1 MKSIRF
7 SFLLILLFFGTFN
20 HVHSQEER
28 FEFVGALIT
37 TNNYKITLKLNF
49 VVDEKGIVSGKSIT
63 DFYGENSTESKIEG
77 KLDLTSKLLSFHE
90 VSNISTKS
98 DADAS
103 TFCYI
108 KVDNIPV
115 TVQDEKNVIKGDFQG
130 FLPNGDLCAK
140 GEIYLVGADILER
153 LSANE
158 DPKENS
164 SDTNPEINDPVTLSD
179 LKKVI
184 NPSEQLSHNQKLT
197 LNWDSKVIK
206 LNVWDSY
213 FEDHDK
219 INIYVN
225 GELTFDTIE
234 IRERKKSYELPF
246 VDGKC
251 TLKIE
256 AVNVGLAPPNTV
268 HASLI
273 DGGVVW
279 PFLTKLNKGEFAI
292 IEIVQSPK

>member
-1 MKSIRF
+1 MTL
-7 SFLLILLFFGTFN
+7 FLFGVFN
-20 HVHSQEER
+20 NALSQEER

-37 TNNYKITLKLNF
+37 SNNYKITLKLNF
-49 VVDEKGIVSGKSIT
+49 VVDKNGVVSGKSIT

-77 KLDLTSKLLSFHE
+77 KLDLKSNLLSFQE
-90 VSNISTKS
+90 ISNISTKS

-108 KVDNIPV
+108 KVDNLPV

-130 FLPNGDLCAK
+130 FFPNGDLCAS
-140 GEIYLVGADILER
+140 GEIYVVGADILER
-153 LSANE
+153 LS
-158 DPKENS
+158 S
-164 SDTNPEINDPVTLSD
+164 SDDSKEDTTETDTQNNDPITLKQ

-184 NPSEQLSHNQKLT
+184 NPNKQLSHSQSFT
-197 LNWDSKVIK
+197 INWESKEVK

-225 GELTFDTIE
+225 DKLMFDNIE
-234 IRERKKSYELPF
+234 VRERKKSFELPF

-279 PFLTKLNKGEFAI
+279 PFLTKLNKGEYAL
-292 IEIVQSPK
+292 IEIVQSSK